1 MATTTTTSTIGV
13 RKTGVRKTG
22 ARTTCLAGST
32 TKGLLSG
39 GSDRRCLTSGAC
51 GSGTCGGDDG
61 VGDKTQHQPGEDA
74 PGGDHLHVGLAG
86 NREQLDH
93 YVENRAG
100 GQAQKRCRHALVD
113 EALTHQRAQ
122 KRWAAANQAE
132 QREKCPGRS
141 VSGERRD

>member
-13 RKTGVRKTG
+13 RRTGVRKTGARKTG

-39 GSDRRCLTSGAC
+39 GSDRRCLTAGAC
-51 GSGTCGGDDG
+51 GQSGTCGGDDG
-61 VGDKTQHQPGEDA
+61 VGDKTQHQSGEDA

-100 GQAQKRCRHALVD
+100 GQAQKRCRHELVD
-113 EALTHQRAQ
+113 EALTH
-122 KRWAAANQAE
+122 
-132 QREKCPGRS
+132 
-141 VSGERRD
+141 